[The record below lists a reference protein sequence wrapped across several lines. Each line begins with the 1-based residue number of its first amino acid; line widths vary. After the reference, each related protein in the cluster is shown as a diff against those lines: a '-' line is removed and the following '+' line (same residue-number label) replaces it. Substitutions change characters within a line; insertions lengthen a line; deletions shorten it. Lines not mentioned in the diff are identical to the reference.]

1 MDNGTGSPWDKPAG
15 PLGRVYGWLRSLR
28 ALMLIVAL
36 VVSVLVTAAVYLAT
50 ESVFTQAVQRAS
62 VQNARVL
69 ADGTFNAMYQI
80 MRQGW
85 TRDQLNEFLDSL
97 DQRADP
103 GVVINVYRGSRV
115 NELFGRLEQPAP
127 DAAALAAFETRRT
140 HVEVGDR
147 MVRYDRP
154 LVANAECLQCHVNA
168 DAGDVLGV
176 LSIRQPVG
184 PTIEQAHDDLVDR
197 LMLIVPVPLLAALLV
212 AGLLS
217 WRLSRSV
224 RRLNHSIEQVNRVED
239 LSDLR
244 FAGASTGFT
253 EFDEVLS
260 RVDALTDKVR
270 HVAIDRNLLEFEIG
284 LLDQFVITSDVM
296 RDWRRYV
303 RDLLEEINRQFC
315 VHGVFTAF
323 SVADRPVGV
332 DVFWHG
338 PVDEVVAA
346 RLDREISRQVSD
358 GLGGDVG
365 GPGHEVTP
373 RQHPGKDGV
382 PVTDAGRLDLHTKTL
397 SMDLPPMKGMV
408 GLIVPMGE
416 ARVPVKK
423 LVIESIL
430 STLINVVG
438 SVRAIERHT
447 EDLEYFATRDPLT
460 RLYNQRLFWS
470 LLDYEIGR
478 AQRHEYRFGLMV
490 IDLDDFKR
498 VNDRYGHGFGDDYLR
513 RVADLLADGL
523 RDGDIVARYGG
534 DEFVAILPD
543 ADDEIAEQVAG
554 RLLGRAQ
561 QTVIAAPDGESLRLS
576 LSIGLAVGPVDA
588 ADPASAQ
595 ALFSLADHAMYRA
608 KGAGKNRLAV
618 ANRDEVRAVEQ
629 QADGAVAEAIT
640 TVDPDAVS
648 VVYQSIRQASGE
660 VIGAEVFAR
669 AQVGDR
675 LVPAAEFVRALGRD
689 QLTDRVDRQVVERV
703 LADPALRDFA
713 GQLFFNIAPT
723 SLMEA
728 RFVDFLLT
736 AVERST
742 LAAGQVVVEISES
755 PLAGEIGALA
765 GPLGDL
771 RAAGLRLAIDHAG
784 SGRETLGYLRRFEV
798 DYVKVEADW
807 LCDRKVS
814 RRDRAFIDGLLTIA
828 ETLGVTVIAHNV
840 ETDAQV
846 ELIRGL
852 AIELM
857 QGYRFAGESADLP
870 AVPTAISDRAG
881 PA

>member
-1 MDNGTGSPWDKPAG
+1 MEIKGRSPELKAAD
-15 PLGRVYGWLRSLR
+15 PLGRIIGWFRSLR
-28 ALMLIVAL
+28 ALMVIAAL
-36 VVSVLVTAAVYLAT
+36 AVSLLVTAAVYLAT
-50 ESVFTQAVQRAS
+50 EAVFTQAVQRAS

-97 DQRADP
+97 NQRADP
-103 GVVINVYRGSRV
+103 GAVINVYRGARV
-115 NELFGRLEQPAP
+115 NELFGRIEQPAP
-127 DAAALAAFETRRT
+127 DKTAMAAFDSRRT
-140 HVEVGDR
+140 HVDAGTE

-154 LVANAECLQCHVNA
+154 LVADAECLQCHVNA
-168 DAGDVLGV
+168 QSGDVLGV
-176 LSIRQPVG
+176 LSIRQPIG
-184 PTIEQAHDDLVDR
+184 PMIEQAHDELVDR
-197 LMLIVPVPLLAALLV
+197 LMLIVPAPLLAALLV

-217 WRLSRSV
+217 WRLGRSV
-224 RRLNHSIEQVNRVED
+224 RRLNRSVEQVNRVED
-239 LSDLR
+239 LADLR

-253 EFDEVLS
+253 ELDDVLS
-260 RVDALTDKVR
+260 RVDVLTDKVR

-284 LLDQFVITSDVM
+284 LLEHFVITSDVV

-303 RDLLEEINRQFC
+303 RDLLEEINRQFT

-323 SVADRPVGV
+323 SIADRPVGV

-338 PVDEVVAA
+338 PVDEVVVA
-346 RLDREISRQVSD
+346 RLDQEIGRRVGE
-358 GLGGDVG
+358 GLGGQA
-365 GPGHEVTP
+365 HEVTP
-373 RQHPGKDGV
+373 RQHPGKDGL
-382 PVTDAGRLDLHTKTL
+382 PVSDAGRLDLHTKTL
-397 SMDLPPMKGMV
+397 SMDLPPMRGMV

-460 RLYNQRLFWS
+460 RLYNQRMFWS

-478 AQRHEYRFGLMV
+478 ARRHESRFGLMV

-513 RVADLLADGL
+513 RIADLLNDGL

-543 ADDEIAEQVAG
+543 ADDAAAEQVAD
-554 RLLGRAQ
+554 RLLARAQ
-561 QTVIAAPDGESLRLS
+561 KTAIAAPDGESLRLS
-576 LSIGLAVGPVDA
+576 LSVGLAVGPMDA
-588 ADPASAQ
+588 ADPASTQ
-595 ALFSLADHAMYRA
+595 ALFSLADQAMYRA
-608 KGAGKNRLAV
+608 KAAGKNRLAV
-618 ANRDEVRAVEQ
+618 ANRDEVRALD
-629 QADGAVAEAIT
+629 QAGGGTPEAFAIL
-640 TVDPDAVS
+640 DPATVS
-648 VVYQSIRQASGE
+648 VVYQSIRRADGE
-660 VIGAEVFAR
+660 VMGAEAFAR
-669 AQVGDR
+669 ARVGDR
-675 LVPAAEFVRALGRD
+675 LVPAAEFVRALDRD
-689 QLTDRVDRQVVERV
+689 QLIDAVDRQVVERV
-703 LADPALRDFA
+703 LDDPAIRCFA
-713 GQLFFNIAPT
+713 GQLFFNVAPT

-728 RFVDFLLT
+728 RFVDFLLD
-736 AVERST
+736 AVERSA
-742 LAAGQVVVEISES
+742 LAAEQVVIEISES

-765 GPLGDL
+765 GPLADL
-771 RAAGLRLAIDHAG
+771 RAAGVGLAIDHAG
-784 SGRETLGYLRRFEV
+784 SGRETLSYLRRFDV
-798 DYVKVEADW
+798 DYVKIEADW

-840 ETDAQV
+840 ETDGQV

-852 AIELM
+852 AIDLM
-857 QGYRFAGESADLP
+857 QGYRFAREAPVLP
-870 AVPTAISDRAG
+870 VVRTAAISGRG
-881 PA
+881 GRV

>member
-1 MDNGTGSPWDKPAG
+1 MRRWF
-15 PLGRVYGWLRSLR
+15 RSLR
-28 ALMLIVAL
+28 ALMVIVAL

-50 ESVFTQAVQRAS
+50 EAVFTQAVQRAS

-97 DQRADP
+97 NQRADP
-103 GVVINVYRGSRV
+103 GVVINVYRGARV

-127 DAAALAAFETRRT
+127 GPNAMAAFETRRT
-140 HVEVGDR
+140 HVDTGAE

-154 LVANAECLQCHVNA
+154 LIANAECLQCHVNA
-168 DAGDVLGV
+168 QAGDVLGV
-176 LSIRQPVG
+176 LSIRQPIG
-184 PTIEQAHDDLVDR
+184 PMIEQAHDDLVDR
-197 LMLIVPVPLLAALLV
+197 LMLIVPAPLLAALLI

-217 WRLSRSV
+217 WRLGRSV
-224 RRLNHSIEQVNRVED
+224 KQLNRSIGQVNRVED
-239 LSDLR
+239 LADLR

-284 LLDQFVITSDVM
+284 LLEHFVITSDVV

-303 RDLLEEINRQFC
+303 RDLLDEINEQFT

-323 SVADRPVGV
+323 SMGDRPIGV

-338 PVDEVVAA
+338 EVDEVVAA
-346 RLDREISRQVSD
+346 RLDQEVGRRVSE
-358 GLGGDVG
+358 GFGGQARS
-365 GPGHEVTP
+365 VTP
-373 RQHPGKDGV
+373 RQHAGRDGP

-397 SMDLPPMKGMV
+397 SMDLPPMRGMV
-408 GLIVPMGE
+408 GLIVPTGE

-460 RLYNQRLFWS
+460 RLYNQRMFWS

-478 AQRHEYRFGLMV
+478 AQRHDYRFGLMV

-498 VNDRYGHGFGDDYLR
+498 VNDRFGHGFGDDYLC
-513 RVADLLADGL
+513 RVAELLHDGL
-523 RDGDIVARYGG
+523 REGDIVARYGG

-543 ADDEIAEQVAG
+543 ADDATAEQVAE
-554 RLLGRAQ
+554 RLLARAHQ
-561 QTVIAAPDGESLRLS
+561 AAVAAPDGESLILS

-588 ADPASAQ
+588 VDPASAQ
-595 ALFSLADHAMYRA
+595 ALFSLADQAMYRA
-608 KGAGKNRLAV
+608 KAAGKNRLAV
-618 ANRDEVRAVEQ
+618 ANRDEVRAIEQ
-629 QADGAVAEAIT
+629 DDVSTPTAIT
-640 TVDPDAVS
+640 TIDPATVS
-648 VVYQSIRQASGE
+648 VVYQAIRRSDGE

-669 AQVGDR
+669 ARVGGR
-675 LVPAAEFVRALGRD
+675 LLPAAEFVRALGRD
-689 QLTDRVDRQVVERV
+689 QLVDGVDRQVIDRV
-703 LADPALRDFA
+703 LGDAALA
-713 GQLFFNIAPT
+713 GYAGRLFFNIAPT

-728 RFVDFLLT
+728 RFVAFLLN
-736 AVERST
+736 AVERSP
-742 LAAGQVVVEISES
+742 LAAEQVVIEISES
-755 PLAGEIGALA
+755 PLAGDVGALSRPLA
-765 GPLGDL
+765 GL
-771 RAAGLRLAIDHAG
+771 RAAGVGLAIDHAG
-784 SGRETLGYLRRFEV
+784 SGRETLSYLRRFDV
-798 DYVKVEADW
+798 DYVKIEADW

-814 RRDRAFIDGLLTIA
+814 RRDRAFIDGLLAIA
-828 ETLGVTVIAHNV
+828 ETLGVSVVAHNV

-846 ELIRGL
+846 EMARDL
-852 AIELM
+852 AIDLM
-857 QGYRFAGESADLP
+857 QGYRFGREELVPPEVQISLSA
-870 AVPTAISDRAG
+870 AISGWGGRA
-881 PA
+881 

>member
-1 MDNGTGSPWDKPAG
+1 MGNSGKSSGRKAAG
-15 PLGRVYGWLRSLR
+15 PLAHVIGWFRSLR
-28 ALMLIVAL
+28 ALMLVVAL
-36 VVSVLVTAAVYLAT
+36 VVSVAVTAAVYLAT
-50 ESVFTQAVQRAS
+50 EAVFTQAVQRAS

-97 DQRADP
+97 NQRADP
-103 GVVINVYRGSRV
+103 GAVINVYRGSRV

-127 DAAALAAFETRRT
+127 DKTAMAAFETRRT
-140 HVEVGDR
+140 HVEAGDQ

-168 DAGDVLGV
+168 NAGDVLGV

-184 PTIEQAHDDLVDR
+184 PMIEQAHDELVDR
-197 LMLIVPVPLLAALLV
+197 LMLIVPAPLLAALLI

-217 WRLSRSV
+217 WRLGRSV
-224 RRLNHSIEQVNRVED
+224 KRLNRSIEQVNRVED
-239 LSDLR
+239 LVDLR

-253 EFDEVLS
+253 EFDDVLS

-284 LLDQFVITSDVM
+284 LLEHFVITSDVV

-303 RDLLEEINRQFC
+303 RDLLEEINKQFT

-323 SVADRPVGV
+323 SIADRPIGV

-338 PVDEVVAA
+338 EVDEVVAA
-346 RLDREISRQVSD
+346 RLD
-358 GLGGDVG
+358 
-365 GPGHEVTP
+365 HEVSRRVGEGFGNQSHEITP
-373 RQHPGKDGV
+373 RQHPGREGP

-397 SMDLPPMKGMV
+397 SMDLPPMRGMV

-460 RLYNQRLFWS
+460 RLYNQRMFWS

-513 RVADLLADGL
+513 RVADLLTTSL

-543 ADDEIAEQVAG
+543 ADDATAEQVAD
-554 RLLGRAQ
+554 RLLARAQ
-561 QTVIAAPDGESLRLS
+561 QTVVAAPDGESLVLS

-595 ALFSLADHAMYRA
+595 ALFSLADQAMYRA
-608 KGAGKNRLAV
+608 KAAGKNRLAV
-618 ANRDEVRAVEQ
+618 ANRDEVRAIE
-629 QADGAVAEAIT
+629 QADGASHEAIT
-640 TVDPDAVS
+640 VIDPASVS
-648 VVYQSIRQASGE
+648 VVYQPIRRADGE
-660 VIGAEVFAR
+660 VVGAEVFAR
-669 AQVGDR
+669 TQVGDR

-689 QLTDRVDRQVVERV
+689 QLVDGVDRQVVERA
-703 LADPALRDFA
+703 LGDPVMQGFA

-728 RFVDFLLT
+728 RFIDFLL
-736 AVERST
+736 
-742 LAAGQVVVEISES
+742 AAIEASPLEAPQVVIEISES
-755 PLAGEIGALA
+755 PLAGEIGALV
-765 GPLGDL
+765 GPLADL
-771 RAAGLRLAIDHAG
+771 RAAGVGLAIDHAG
-784 SGRETLGYLRRFEV
+784 SGRETLSYLRRFDV
-798 DYVKVEADW
+798 DYVKIEADW

-828 ETLGVTVIAHNV
+828 ETLGVAVIAVNV

-852 AIELM
+852 AIDRM
-857 QGYRFAGESADLP
+857 QGYRFARES
-870 AVPTAISDRAG
+870 PTPPVVRLSPSETFSDRGGRA
-881 PA
+881 

>member
-1 MDNGTGSPWDKPAG
+1 MENATESPRGKPAG
-15 PLGRVYGWLRSLR
+15 PIGRVFGWLRSLR

-36 VVSVLVTAAVYLAT
+36 VVSVLVTAAVYLVT

-97 DQRADP
+97 NQRADP
-103 GVVINVYRGSRV
+103 GAVINVYRGSRV

-127 DAAALAAFETRRT
+127 DPTAMAAFETRRT
-140 HVEVGDR
+140 HVEAGDQ

-168 DAGDVLGV
+168 DAGHVLGV
-176 LSIRQPVG
+176 LSIRQPIG
-184 PTIEQAHDDLVDR
+184 PMIEQAHDELVDR
-197 LMLIVPVPLLAALLV
+197 LMLIVPAPLLAALLI

-217 WRLSRSV
+217 WRLGRSV
-224 RRLNHSIEQVNRVED
+224 KRLNRSVEQVNRVED
-239 LSDLR
+239 LAALR

-284 LLDQFVITSDVM
+284 LLEHFVITSDVV

-303 RDLLEEINRQFC
+303 RDLLEEINRQFS

-323 SVADRPVGV
+323 SIADRPIGV

-346 RLDREISRQVSD
+346 RLDQEISRQVGEGLGD
-358 GLGGDVG
+358 GLGGQT
-365 GPGHEVTP
+365 HEVTP

-382 PVTDAGRLDLHTKTL
+382 PVTDAGRLDLHTKIL
-397 SMDLPPMKGMV
+397 SMDLPPMRGMV

-460 RLYNQRLFWS
+460 RLYNQRMFWS

-478 AQRHEYRFGLMV
+478 ARRHEYRFGLMV

-543 ADDEIAEQVAG
+543 ADDDIADQVAG
-554 RLLGRAQ
+554 RLLARAQ

-595 ALFSLADHAMYRA
+595 ALFSLADQAMYRA
-608 KGAGKNRLAV
+608 KAAGKNRLAV

-629 QADGAVAEAIT
+629 VEGASAEAIT
-640 TVDPDAVS
+640 AIDPDTVS
-648 VVYQSIRQASGE
+648 VVYQSIRQANGE

-669 AQVGDR
+669 ARVGER
-675 LVPAAEFVRALGRD
+675 LVPAADFVRALGRD
-689 QLTDRVDRQVVERV
+689 QLIDRVDRQVVERV
-703 LADPALRDFA
+703 LGDPAIRGFA
-713 GQLFFNIAPT
+713 GRLFFNIAPT

-742 LAAGQVVVEISES
+742 LAPGQVVVEISES

-784 SGRETLGYLRRFEV
+784 SGRETLSYLRRFEV
-798 DYVKVEADW
+798 DYVKIEADW

-852 AIELM
+852 AIDLM
-857 QGYRFAGESADLP
+857 QGYRFARESSTPPVVP
-870 AVPTAISDRAG
+870 ATVSDRGG